1 MVVGQFVLPT
11 GTDFARYFGSS
22 FERLLMAWI
31 WLLGAGIVEIVMA
44 ISLKYSEGWTRLG
57 PSILGLAASMIS
69 IGMLTMAI
77 KTLPIGT
84 AYAIWTGIGAIGVTL
99 IGILVF
105 REDTSLLRLGCM
117 ALIFIGI
124 IGLKFLPA
132 Q

>member
-1 MVVGQFVLPT
+1 
-11 GTDFARYFGSS
+11 
-22 FERLLMAWI
+22 MAWI

-44 ISLKYSEGWTRLG
+44 ISLKYSDGWTRLG
-57 PSILGLAASMIS
+57 PSALGLTASIVS

>member
-1 MVVGQFVLPT
+1 
-11 GTDFARYFGSS
+11 
-22 FERLLMAWI
+22 MAWI

>member
-1 MVVGQFVLPT
+1 
-11 GTDFARYFGSS
+11 
-22 FERLLMAWI
+22 MAWI
-31 WLLGAGIVEIVMA
+31 WLIGACIAEIVMA
-44 ISLKYSEGWTRLG
+44 ISLKYSMGWTRIG
-57 PSILGLAASMIS
+57 PSILGLLASCVS
-69 IGMLTMAI
+69 IGMLTMAV

-105 REDTSLLRLGCM
+105 DEDTTLLRLGCM
-117 ALIFIGI
+117 ALIFAGI

>member
-1 MVVGQFVLPT
+1 
-11 GTDFARYFGSS
+11 
-22 FERLLMAWI
+22 MAWI

-57 PSILGLAASMIS
+57 PSLLGVAASVIS

-99 IGILVF
+99 IGILF
-105 REDTSLLRLGCM
+105 FQEGASLLRLGCM

-124 IGLKFLPA
+124 IGLKFLPS

>member
-1 MVVGQFVLPT
+1 
-11 GTDFARYFGSS
+11 
-22 FERLLMAWI
+22 MAWI
-31 WLLGAGIVEIVMA
+31 WLLGAGIVEIIIA
-44 ISLKYSEGWTRLG
+44 ISLKYSEGWTRIG
-57 PSILGLAASMIS
+57 PSIIGLAASMVS
-69 IGMLTMAI
+69 IGMLTMAV

-105 REDTSLLRLGCM
+105 HEDTSWLRLGCM

>member
-1 MVVGQFVLPT
+1 
-11 GTDFARYFGSS
+11 
-22 FERLLMAWI
+22 MAWI
-31 WLLGAGIVEIVMA
+31 WLLGAGIVEIIMA
-44 ISLKYSEGWTRLG
+44 ISLKYSEGWTRIG
-57 PSILGLAASMIS
+57 PSIIGLAASMVS
-69 IGMLTMAI
+69 IGMLTMAV

-105 REDTSLLRLGCM
+105 HEDTSWLRLACM

>member
-1 MVVGQFVLPT
+1 
-11 GTDFARYFGSS
+11 
-22 FERLLMAWI
+22 MAWI
-31 WLLGAGIVEIVMA
+31 WLLGAGMVEIVMA
-44 ISLKYSEGWTRLG
+44 ISLKYSDGWTRIG
-57 PSILGLAASMIS
+57 PSLLGVAASVIS
-69 IGMLTMAI
+69 IGMLTMAV

-99 IGILVF
+99 IGILF
-105 REDTSLLRLGCM
+105 FQEGTSLLRLGCM